1 MNMIDCAVILLR
13 VPHPVTPLKDF
24 KLPLLTLHLRLRH
37 RS

>member
-1 MNMIDCAVILLR
+1 MNKIHCAMILPRL
-13 VPHPVTPLKDF
+13 PHPVTPLTDF